1 MLCILLY
8 CFVVI
13 FLGRSAS
20 SVGAGETNDNR
31 VQRMKRLKKVNKMFG
46 QAKILMSLVQ
56 IVASMPFVLTG
67 VHFSPFFKSM
77 ANAFGVVT
85 LDVLALTSPFGC
97 EYSVRFFDRLI
108 VHLLLPVACLLSIGL
123 AVATVRAC
131 VSKSNAH
138 ETQMKI
144 NQAVSKIIVLIILL
158 IFPGLS
164 TRLFSVFKCQ
174 SFPGIEG
181 SISLL
186 VADYSV
192 NCNEAEYHM
201 FAAVATVFVF
211 VYIAG
216 IPLVMFLLLWT
227 NKKHLHNVDSD
238 KHLLVKNA
246 LGDLYMQYEPEYWWF
261 ELMVLLNKT
270 IMCGGLVVLSPGS
283 PSQVF
288 CGVLFMMF
296 QLLLVLKLSPFLHDS
311 EDTSSIAAS
320 LGLTLIYIGALMQM
334 LETTYEDMENK
345 GIDKYDKENLSYVGA
360 VLDVLPVFCVCTV
373 IGIIVVMDCGVYDCC
388 KKKKK
393 KEQKERVERNQTRV
407 NPTVAKGGPAQQPQQ
422 QQRSMLQKEI
432 VALKWQKNIRQTL
445 VKNSPK
451 VKLGR
456 VKSRRT
462 RTVEE
467 IERNHQS
474 HRNTAVQ
481 NIKQQQVQRRNS
493 LQLRVQARNQK
504 KNAREIVV
512 GSNNASRA
520 TVEMDELA
528 TVETVLTPKK
538 AATTAAATSTTVS
551 APVTN
556 VVTTKK
562 NIEHFG

>member
-1 MLCILLY
+1 
-8 CFVVI
+8 
-13 FLGRSAS
+13 
-20 SVGAGETNDNR
+20 
-31 VQRMKRLKKVNKMFG
+31 MFG

-97 EYSVRFFDRLI
+97 EYSVRFFDRLL

-123 AVATVRAC
+123 AVVTVRAC
-131 VSKSNAH
+131 ISKSNAH
-138 ETQMKI
+138 EKQMKI

-216 IPLVMFLLLWT
+216 IPLVMFLLLWK

-296 QLLLVLKLSPFLHDS
+296 HLLLVLKLSPFLHDS

-373 IGIIVVMDCGVYDCC
+373 IGIIVVMDCGVYDRFK

-393 KEQKERVERNQTRV
+393 KEEQTETAGRNHTRV
-407 NPTVAKGGPAQQPQQ
+407 KPVLDIGKVMVYQKASNIYESSEEARVAKMKQVEASRACASTRV
-422 QQRSMLQKEI
+422 QQRLAERKKRKIQEEKKQKAKGLAMDGNNSLAAMATKAKGTLRKMGRQKVETMATKLQTTGENNELCLDKRKLAGLLI
-432 VALKWQKNIRQTL
+432 
-445 VKNSPK
+445 
-451 VKLGR
+451 KLGITD
-456 VKSRRT
+456 KNTIKQCLNEMMTTGST
-462 RTVEE
+462 Q
-467 IERNHQS
+467 IERNNFLHW
-474 HRNTAVQ
+474 VFEEG
-481 NIKQQQVQRRNS
+481 KQLAGGTKNS
-493 LQLRVQARNQK
+493 
-504 KNAREIVV
+504 EH
-512 GSNNASRA
+512 
-520 TVEMDELA
+520 
-528 TVETVLTPKK
+528 VL
-538 AATTAAATSTTVS
+538 
-551 APVTN
+551 
-556 VVTTKK
+556 
-562 NIEHFG
+562 